1 MPEKNI
7 FEIATR
13 CKYRF
18 PYKGMISVED
28 LWTLSMKALDEV
40 FKSLNT
46 ELKITN
52 EESLLSEKSP
62 ADEEVENKIAI
73 VKHIYNCK
81 VQEQHER
88 FIANEKR
95 KRDQK
100 IMSIIARKEDAELE
114 NMSKEDLLKMLGE

>member
-1 MPEKNI
+1 MAEKNI
-7 FEIATR
+7 FEIATKY
-13 CKYRF
+13 KYRF

-28 LWTLSMKALDEV
+28 LWTLNMKALDEV
-40 FKSLNT
+40 FKALNT

-73 VKHIYNCK
+73 VKYIYNCK
-81 VQEQHER
+81 VQEQNER
-88 FIANEKR
+88 ILASEKR

-114 NMSKEDLLKMLGE
+114 NMSKEDLIKMLGE

>member
-1 MPEKNI
+1 MAEKNI
-7 FEIATR
+7 FEIATK

-28 LWTLSMKALDEV
+28 LWTLNMKALDEV
-40 FKSLNT
+40 FKALNT

-73 VKHIYNCK
+73 VKYIYNCK
-81 VQEQHER
+81 VQEQNER
-88 FIANEKR
+88 ILASEKR

-114 NMSKEDLLKMLGE
+114 NMSKEDLIKMLGE

>member
-1 MPEKNI
+1 MAEKNI
-7 FEIATR
+7 FEVATK

-28 LWTLSMKALDEV
+28 LWTLNMKALDEV
-40 FKSLNT
+40 FKALNA

-81 VQEQHER
+81 VQEQNER
-88 FIANEKR
+88 LLANEKR

-100 IMSIIARKEDAELE
+100 IMSIIARKEDAKLE

>member
-1 MPEKNI
+1 MAEKNI
-7 FEIATR
+7 FEVATK

-28 LWTLSMKALDEV
+28 LWTLNMKALDEV
-40 FKSLNT
+40 FKALNA

-81 VQEQHER
+81 VQEQNER
-88 FIANEKR
+88 LLANEKR

>member
-1 MPEKNI
+1 MAEKNI
-7 FEIATR
+7 FEIATK

-28 LWTLSMKALDEV
+28 LWTLNMKALDEV
-40 FKSLNT
+40 FKALNT

-73 VKHIYNCK
+73 VKYIYNCK
-81 VQEQHER
+81 VQEQNEH
-88 FIANEKR
+88 ILASEKR

-114 NMSKEDLLKMLGE
+114 NMSKEDLIKMLGE